1 MMKEKSM
8 YIWVDKIFAKNPKNL
23 ICGEPG
29 SVTFLTLGCLTLW
42 KKSEKTDN
50 PEILLDRN
58 L

>member
-42 KKSEKTDN
+42 KKWDIKTDN
-50 PEILLDRN
+50 PEILRSR
-58 L
+58 

>member
-42 KKSEKTDN
+42 KKSEKN
-50 PEILLDRN
+50 W
-58 L
+58 